1 LRNERGEGLLARTSG
16 KNPTTRATNR
26 SDRTPHRRLAIR
38 REHPANASA
47 TIIRQ
52 TTRPSLL
59 QSLYDAIFQH
69 METIPKRRGNPD
81 NIHPHTSQEARANGR
96 KGGIASGIAKRE
108 KKLLSQVYAD
118 MLADEF
124 GLAGQ
129 GLTLSGIIAAVLARA
144 DSSTVSMLKEIRE
157 ATEGSRVQVDGEMA
171 APCQFVFVDPPAAP
185 A

>member
-1 LRNERGEGLLARTSG
+1 
-16 KNPTTRATNR
+16 
-26 SDRTPHRRLAIR
+26 
-38 REHPANASA
+38 
-47 TIIRQ
+47 
-52 TTRPSLL
+52 
-59 QSLYDAIFQH
+59 
-69 METIPKRRGNPD
+69 
-81 NIHPHTSQEARANGR
+81 
-96 KGGIASGIAKRE
+96 
-108 KKLLSQVYAD
+108 